1 MKSFLSLFL
10 SVSVLFQG
18 IVFSSGLFGCI
29 LSEKARICECNH
41 GSRIQKHS
49 DEEDSRYF
57 DKVLAGQSSATTGKL
72 PDCHSAKKGETHAC
86 ACKKA
91 ENKLSQLRAFYSA
104 WSSPLSV
111 AYPAPISEI
120 DYILILEYS
129 DTGIQFS
136 PFLLKPPR
144 FS

>member
-18 IVFSSGLFGCI
+18 IVFSSGLFGCV
-29 LSEKARICECNH
+29 LSEKAKICECNH
-41 GSRIQKHS
+41 GSRLQKHS
-49 DEEDSRYF
+49 NGEDARYF
-57 DKVLAGQSSATTGKL
+57 DKTLAGATSTQTGQL
-72 PDCHSAKKGETHAC
+72 PDCHSAKKGETHTC

-104 WSSPLSV
+104 WSSPLPVS
-111 AYPAPISEI
+111 YPEPISEI
-120 DYILILEYS
+120 HCILSLEYS
-129 DTGIQFS
+129 NTGILLS
-136 PFLLKPPR
+136 RIPFEPPR